1 MGLQPIYLHHEFE
14 HIVNEVS
21 KNLTLQLQS
30 KNKFI
35 TGVHY
40 MYGHM
45 LEIVNQVQL
54 LSSGSKATFDKY
66 PLVAFLLDSKVTRRD
81 KTQYGQQ
88 NVHIVI
94 INQCKDATGNETAKQ
109 RDENN
114 FVPILTPIY
123 MELIKQISLRGDMFL
138 GMQGESSV
146 IHDMTNRYYWG
157 KSELFA
163 NTKNIFNDRVD
174 AIEIENMQLTINL
187 NYCPKGQCK

>member
-1 MGLQPIYLHHEFE
+1 MSLQPIYLHHEFE
-14 HIVNEVS
+14 TIVKAVS
-21 KNLTLQLQS
+21 DNITLQLKQS
-30 KNKFI
+30 NPYI

-54 LSSGSKATFDKY
+54 LSGGNQSAFDKY

-88 NVHIVI
+88 NCHIVI
-94 INQCKDATGNETAKQ
+94 INQCYDAQGNETAKQ
-109 RDENN
+109 RDINN
-114 FVPILTPIY
+114 FEPILTPIY
-123 MELIKQISLRGDMFL
+123 MELIKQVSLRGDLFL
-138 GMQGESSV
+138 GMNGESSV
-146 IHDMTNRYYWG
+146 SHDVTNRYYWG

-163 NTKNIFNDRVD
+163 NTKNIFMDRVD

-187 NYCPKGQCK
+187 NYCPRQCK